1 MARRH
6 LIATQSL
13 LVGLALA
20 LTLSATLWLVA
31 ARSARAAPAASH
43 AATVAPLGGVNISGL
58 YPGATPAEASREIAH
73 AKALHAKIVRAAIP
87 WSVMEP
93 SGAEE
98 VSPQALSFTDRL
110 VNAASA
116 AGIRVI
122 MTVDST
128 PCWATSAPASLLRGC
143 VGTQDNPANAWPPV
157 DPAKYAAFTAYLAK
171 RYGTSLAA
179 IEIWNE
185 PDQSNELY
193 FAGPNK
199 VQRYAAILRAAYPA
213 IKSANPQVTVIGG
226 SLVGSNGVFLREL
239 YAAGIK
245 GFYDGLAV
253 HFYTLVLGS
262 VRSIHEVQLANGDTK
277 PLWLDEFGW
286 SSCYPKHKLQEEQ
299 ACVTPRVQATNV
311 TEVFRALAYTSYVAA
326 VAIYNLQD
334 SGSEKF
340 GVLELFRRPQA
351 VVCKARAGARLA
363 LREHSPGHAQPA
375 RPHRSHCGQRLGPGG
390 GLHGAGSL
398 PGERASLPSAVRA
411 RSLQP
416 LLHQATQRARQ
427 PRPARARLPVLGRR
441 RQSSPAQQLRL
452 RPGSYSASRNSA
464 TSVRARIFKSRPSD
478 QWAM

>member
-1 MARRH
+1 MARR
-6 LIATQSL
+6 QSL

-20 LTLSATLWLVA
+20 LTLSATVWLVA
-31 ARSARAAPAASH
+31 AYSARAAPASH

-58 YPGATPAEASREIAH
+58 YPGATPAEASREIAQ
-73 AKALHAKIVRAAIP
+73 AKALHAKIVRVAVP

-93 SGAEE
+93 TSAGE
-98 VSPQALSFTDRL
+98 VSPQALFFTDRL

-116 AGIRVI
+116 ARIRVI

-157 DPAKYAAFTAYLAK
+157 DPAQYAAFTAYLAK
-171 RYGTSLAA
+171 RYGTNLAA

-185 PDQSNELY
+185 PDQSNQLY

-213 IKSANPQVTVIGG
+213 IKAANPQVTVIGG

-253 HFYTLVLGS
+253 HFYNLVLGS

-299 ACVTPRVQATNV
+299 ACVTPHVQAINV
-311 TEVFRALAYTSYVAA
+311 TEVFRALAHTSYVAA

-340 GVLELFRRPQA
+340 GVLSSS
-351 VVCKARAGARLA
+351 GARKPSFAKLA
-363 LREHSPGHAQPA
+363 QVLASPFGSIPRVTLSLRKHAGRTVA
-375 RPHRSHCGQRLGPGG
+375 SGSGPVGDFME
-390 GLHGAGSL
+390 LEAFQGSVLRYRALFVLDRFNRYSIAL
-398 PGERASLPSAVRA
+398 PGALDSHGLRVRVYQYWA
-411 RSLQP
+411 GVGKAAQRS
-416 LLHQATQRARQ
+416 
-427 PRPARARLPVLGRR
+427 
-441 RQSSPAQQLRL
+441 
-452 RPGSYSASRNSA
+452 N
-464 TSVRARIFKSRPSD
+464 
-478 QWAM
+478 